1 MGCSLSAHSR
11 DYSDGQYFINTARD
25 FSRIILSESSKRASI
40 LFVSLILRENTV
52 NFVIPGLTRNPVQT
66 SNGVLCTP
74 LNTGF
79 RSMTFVLLVGR
90 INKLQLK
97 NRNPRT
103 MITGRNGLRAFFYH
117 GNLARAECASLRLF
131 D

>member
-11 DYSDGQYFINTARD
+11 DYSDGQYFINTARN
-25 FSRIILSESSKRASI
+25 FFRIILSESSKRASI

-52 NFVIPGLTRNPVQT
+52 HFVIPGLTRNPAQT
-66 SNGVLCTP
+66 FNGLLCTP

-79 RSMTFVLLVGR
+79 RSMMFALFAGR
-90 INKLQLK
+90 IKKLQLK
-97 NRNPRT
+97 NRNPWT
-103 MITGRNGLRAFFYH
+103 MITGCDGLRTFLYY
-117 GNLARAECASLRLF
+117 GNLARTECASLRLF